1 MSMNNKAL
9 VALAKHIKNIR
20 CEANISQEELALRA
34 NVDRSFLSRLE
45 RGLANP
51 SYLILLRI
59 SEALEKSPKE
69 LIPD

>member
-1 MSMNNKAL
+1 MNNKAL
-9 VALAKHIKNIR
+9 MALAKQIKNIR

-45 RGLANP
+45 RGVANP